1 MKSLRAAFDLSP
13 VPHAV
18 GGVSRYLTR
27 LAAALRQRAPDFHV
41 ELVLVDVPAAH
52 PGVPGPSS
60 DCLEMPTPLYM
71 KIPLARRIPIRRG
84 WETSSRPR
92 RLARLT
98 GSPAIYHHS
107 GVQPF
112 HPPGS
117 LSVVTVYD
125 LSALEHPEWHTGA
138 TVSFAE
144 TEAEMLR
151 KGAFAAVISQWTG
164 DRLVRTLGVP
174 EERVYVAG
182 GAAGDEFSSGTPSAE
197 VMKEY
202 GLSPGNYFLHVGN
215 FVPRKN
221 IPFLIEAYAES
232 RSRGVDIPMVMVGEG
247 GWGNVRMRDLPGLR
261 ILRAVPDSRMVHL
274 YRGAR
279 ALLYPSRYEGLGLPV
294 LEAFACGTP
303 VISSSSSALPETVGE
318 GGVLLPPDEPQQWV
332 REMAAMSDPSRKEA
346 LGRMSESVER
356 VRWPD
361 VAEGLLKFYRRIGG
375 E

>member
-1 MKSLRAAFDLSP
+1 MNVIRAAFDLSP

-27 LAAALRQRAPDFHV
+27 LAAAMRVRAPDFDV

-52 PGVPGPSS
+52 PGVPGPPLE
-60 DCLEMPTPLYM
+60 CLETPAPLYM
-71 KIPLARRIPIRRG
+71 KIPLVRRIPIRRG
-84 WETSSRPR
+84 WERSSRPR

-98 GSPAIYHHS
+98 GCPAIYHHS

-125 LSALEHPEWHTGA
+125 LSALEHSEWHTEA

-144 TEAEMLR
+144 REAAMIR
-151 KGAFAAVISQWTG
+151 GGAFAAAISRWTAS
-164 DRLVRTLGVP
+164 RMVRTLGVP

-182 GAAGDEFSSGTPSAE
+182 GAAGDEFAPGPPSTK
-197 VMKEY
+197 VMQEY
-202 GLSPGNYFLHVGN
+202 GLSPGDYFLHVGN

-221 IPFLIEAYAES
+221 IPLLIEAYAAS
-232 RSRGVDIPMVMVGEG
+232 RRRGVDIPLVMVGEG
-247 GWGNVRMRDLPGLR
+247 GWGNVRMRDVPGLR
-261 ILRAVPDSRMVHL
+261 VLRGVPDRRMPDL

-279 ALLYPSRYEGLGLPV
+279 ALLCPSRYEGLGLPV
-294 LEAFACGTP
+294 LEAFACNTP
-303 VISSSSSALPETVGE
+303 VVSSSSTALPETVGE
-318 GGVLLPPDEPQQWV
+318 GGVLLSPDRPEQWV
-332 REMAAMSDPSRKEA
+332 EEMTALSDPSRA
-346 LGRMSESVER
+346 DVLRRMSESVER
-356 VRWPD
+356 VRWSD
-361 VAEGLLKFYRRIGG
+361 VAAGLLEFYRRIAG

>member
-1 MKSLRAAFDLSP
+1 MKSLRVAFDLTA

-27 LAAALRQRAPDFHV
+27 LAEALRLRAPEYNV

-52 PGVPGPSS
+52 PGVPGPPL
-60 DCLEMPTPLYM
+60 DCVSMPTPLYM
-71 KIPLARRIPIRRG
+71 KVPLARRIPIRMG
-84 WETSSRPR
+84 WEPSSRPA
-92 RLARLT
+92 RLAGIT
-98 GSPAIYHHS
+98 GRPAVYHHS

-138 TVSFAE
+138 TVAFAGR
-144 TEAEMLR
+144 EAEMLR
-151 KGAFAAVISQWTG
+151 RGAFAAAISRWTG
-164 DRLVRTLGVP
+164 EQLVRTLGIP

-182 GAAGDEFSSGTPSAE
+182 GAAGEEFSPGTPSAE
-197 VMKEY
+197 VMEEY
-202 GLSPGNYFLHVGN
+202 GLTPGDFFLHVGN

-232 RSRGVDIPMVMVGEG
+232 RRRGVDIPLVLAGEG
-247 GWGNVRMRDLPGLR
+247 GWGNVKIRDLPGLR
-261 ILRAVPDSRMVHL
+261 ILRGVPDRHMVHL

-279 ALLYPSRYEGLGLPV
+279 ALLCPSRHEGLGLPV

-303 VISSSSSALPETVGE
+303 VISSDASALFGTVGE
-318 GGVLLPPDEPQQWV
+318 GGVLLSPDEPGRWAD
-332 REMAAMSDPSRKEA
+332 EMTAMSDPSRTEA
-346 LGRMSESVER
+346 LRRMSESVER

-375 E
+375 V

>member
-1 MKSLRAAFDLSP
+1 MNIIRAAFDLSP

-27 LAAALRQRAPDFHV
+27 LAESLRLRAPDFNV
-41 ELVLVDVPAAH
+41 ELLLVDVPAAH

-60 DCLEMPTPLYM
+60 DCLEIPTPLYM
-71 KIPLARRIPIRRG
+71 KIPLARRIPLRRG
-84 WETSSRPR
+84 WEKSSRPR
-92 RLARLT
+92 RLARFT

-112 HPPGS
+112 HPPVS

-138 TVSFAE
+138 TVSFAGR
-144 TEAEMLR
+144 EAEMLR
-151 KGAFAAVISQWTG
+151 RGAFAAVISGWTG

-174 EERVYVAG
+174 EERVCVAG
-182 GAAGDEFSSGTPSAE
+182 GAAGDEFSPGNPSAR

-202 GLSPGNYFLHVGN
+202 GLTPGNYFLHVGN

-232 RSRGVDIPMVMVGEG
+232 RRRGVDIPLVMVGEG
-247 GWGNVRMRDLPGLR
+247 GWGNVPMRDLPGLR
-261 ILRAVPDSRMVHL
+261 ILRAVPDSRIVHL

-303 VISSSSSALPETVGE
+303 VVSSSSSALPETVGE
-318 GGVLLPPDEPQQWV
+318 GGVLLPPDEPERWIE
-332 REMAAMSDPSRKEA
+332 EMAALSDPSRAEA
-346 LGRMSESVER
+346 LGKMSESVYR
-356 VRWPD
+356 VRWTD
-361 VAEGLLKFYRRIGG
+361 VAERLLKFYRRIG
-375 E
+375 EE

>member
-1 MKSLRAAFDLSP
+1 MSRIRAGFDLSP

-27 LAAALRQRAPDFHV
+27 LAAAMRRSAPDYNV
-41 ELVLVDVPAAH
+41 ELILVDVPAAH
-52 PGVPGPSS
+52 PGVPGPPLE
-60 DCLEMPTPLYM
+60 CLETPTPLYM
-71 KIPLARRIPIRRG
+71 KIPLVRRIPIKRG

-98 GSPAIYHHS
+98 GFPSIYHHS

-125 LSALEHPEWHTGA
+125 LSALEHPEWHTRT
-138 TVSFAE
+138 TVTFAEREAAMIKGGSFA
-144 TEAEMLR
+144 
-151 KGAFAAVISQWTG
+151 AAISRWTG
-164 DRLVRTLGVP
+164 NRLVKTLGVP
-174 EERVYVAG
+174 EERIYVVG
-182 GAAGDEFSSGTPSAE
+182 GAAGDEYTPGPPSRE
-197 VMKEY
+197 VMEEY
-202 GLSPGNYFLHVGN
+202 GLTPGHYFLHVGN

-232 RSRGVDIPMVMVGEG
+232 RERGVDIPLVMVGEG
-247 GWGNVRMRDLPGLR
+247 SWGNVRLRDLPGLR
-261 ILRAVPDSRMVHL
+261 ILRGVPDFRMPDL

-279 ALLYPSRYEGLGLPV
+279 ALLCPSRYEGLGLPV

-303 VISSSSSALPETVGE
+303 VVSSSSSALPETVGE
-318 GGVLLPPDEPQQWV
+318 GGVLLSPHRPEQWV
-332 REMAAMSDPSRKEA
+332 EQMKALSDPSREA
-346 LGRMSESVER
+346 VLRKMSRSVER
-356 VRWPD
+356 VRWSD
-361 VAEGLLKFYRRIGG
+361 VAAGLLEFYKRVSG